1 MIASR
6 HRAKRYAPS
15 SSEHRRR
22 GAALLLFAVLCVAA
36 FASSLLAG
44 ASLIKLVSLRQR
56 TNLAVEAAALA
67 AASDLSTLVID
78 DPEFGYLALSDFAP
92 TSAHLQGQD
101 GKPLPVTGINT
112 ILATTR
118 ANLLVA
124 RHLNNEAFLEL
135 ARLDASRARQAAG
148 RLEQALV
155 AALDQTANAP
165 LDKDGKVVKTR
176 DHARAVFLKN
186 ISAQAG
192 ILESNIEDF
201 KIELGTSDRALST
214 TTPVPLGENAAPNK
228 SNDYY
233 QAFINTPVAEDD
245 FHFFAVG
252 KQASLTTSAGF
263 RNQTG
268 KRETGASLVKVSV
281 KIKQDLGLGLTGVQ
295 ADACA
300 MPFALEDKSESGTL
314 VLGLPQG
321 LPAGYTSLQDLLSD
335 NHRNSATAVKLY
347 SAVGGDY
354 PLETSAYLSPYQGE
368 ASLGENNRSA
378 KLFAIG
384 LYDWLRTAHGRF
396 HLASVLNT
404 IGMRIQPSQG
414 SFRPGESLVYRLD
427 KEGKI
432 AVESYLVGDLSNQ
445 VVHENQ
451 IYTMSWNAI
460 NASNGSW
467 NLAFRDQVRN
477 LGKLKGGK
485 HAGQLM
491 ECDGSFRKLGT
502 IYGSAPKSRHQDVE
516 RKAYFDGGLAVEF
529 VLTGNPQLV
538 VSNQ

>member
-155 AALDQTANAP
+155 AALNQTATAP
-165 LDKDGKVVKTR
+165 LDKDGKPVRPK
-176 DHARAVFLKN
+176 DHARAVLLKN
-186 ISAQAG
+186 LAAHAG
-192 ILESNIEDF
+192 IQASNIDDI
-201 KIELGTSDRALST
+201 KIELGTSDKAIST
-214 TTPVPLGENAAPNK
+214 TTPLLVGENAAQSK
-228 SNDYY
+228 STDYY
-233 QAFINTPVAEDD
+233 QAFVNTPVGEED

-252 KQASLTTSAGF
+252 KQASLTSATGF
-263 RNQTG
+263 RNESLT
-268 KRETGASLVKVSV
+268 KAKGASLVRVSV
-281 KIKQDLGLGLTGVQ
+281 KIKQDLRLGLSGVQ
-295 ADACA
+295 AEACA

>member
-15 SSEHRRR
+15 RSERRRR

-92 TSAHLQGQD
+92 TSAHLIGQD

-112 ILATTR
+112 LLSTTR
-118 ANLLVA
+118 ANLIVA
-124 RHLNNEAFLEL
+124 RHLNNETFLEL
-135 ARLDASRARQAAG
+135 ARLDAKRAREAAG
-148 RLEQALV
+148 RLQQALA
-155 AALDQTANAP
+155 AALSQTAAAP
-165 LDKDGKVVKTR
+165 LDKDGKPVRPR
-176 DHARAVFLKN
+176 DHARAVLLKN
-186 ISAQAG
+186 LAAHAG
-192 ILESNIEDF
+192 IQASNIDDF
-201 KIELGTSDRALST
+201 KIELGTSDKAIST
-214 TTPVPLGENAAPNK
+214 TTPLLVGENAAQSK
-228 SNDYY
+228 STDYY
-233 QAFINTPVAEDD
+233 QAFVNTPVGEED

-252 KQASLTTSAGF
+252 KQTALTSATGF
-263 RNQTG
+263 RNESLT
-268 KRETGASLVKVSV
+268 KAKGASLVRVSV
-281 KIKQDLGLGLTGVQ
+281 KIKQDLGLGLRGVQ

-321 LPAGYTSLQDLLSD
+321 LPAGYNSLQDLLSD
-335 NHRNSATAVKLY
+335 NHKNTAAVKLY

-354 PLETSAYLSPYQGE
+354 PLETCAYLSPYQGE
-368 ASLGENNRSA
+368 ASLGDNSQSA
-378 KLFAIG
+378 KVFALG

-427 KEGKI
+427 NQGKI
-432 AVESYLVGDLSNQ
+432 AVDSYLVGDLSNQ

-460 NASNGSW
+460 NATNGSW

-477 LGKLKGGK
+477 LGKQKGGK

-502 IYGSAPKSRHQDVE
+502 IYGSAPKSRHQDQE

-529 VLTGNPQLV
+529 VLTGSPQLV

>member
-1 MIASR
+1 MIASE
-6 HRAKRYAPS
+6 HRTKRYAPS
-15 SSEHRRR
+15 KSERRRR

-92 TSAHLQGQD
+92 TSAHLRGQD

-135 ARLDASRARQAAG
+135 ARLDAGRARQAAE

-155 AALDQTANAP
+155 AALDQTTAAP
-165 LDKDGKVVKTR
+165 LDKDGRVVKPR
-176 DHARAVFLKN
+176 DHARAVLLKN
-186 ISAQAG
+186 ISAHAG
-192 ILESNIEDF
+192 IQESNIEDF

-214 TTPVPLGENAAPNK
+214 TTPAPVLESAAKTKTPA
-228 SNDYY
+228 YY
-233 QAFINTPVAEDD
+233 QAFVNTPVAEDD

-263 RNQTG
+263 RKGNRTG
-268 KRETGASLVKVSV
+268 ASGASLVKVSV

-321 LPAGYTSLQDLLSD
+321 LPGGYTSLQDLLSD
-335 NHRNSATAVKLY
+335 NHKNTATAVKLY

-354 PLETSAYLSPYQGE
+354 PLESCAYLSPYQAEG
-368 ASLGENNRSA
+368 SLGENSQSA
-378 KLFAIG
+378 KVFALG

-396 HLASVLNT
+396 NLASVLNT

-414 SFRPGESLVYRLD
+414 SFRPGESLVYRID

-432 AVESYLVGDLSNQ
+432 TVESYLVGDLSNQ

-460 NASNGSW
+460 NATNGSW
-467 NLAFRDQVRN
+467 NLAFRDQVRH

-491 ECDGSFRKLGT
+491 ECYCYRKPGT
-502 IYGSAPKSRHQDVE
+502 IYGAAPGSRHQEEE
-516 RKAYFDGGLAVEF
+516 RKVYFDGGLAVEF
-529 VLTGNPQLV
+529 VLTGGPQLV

>member
-15 SSEHRRR
+15 RSERRKR

-92 TSAHLQGQD
+92 TSAHLIGQD

-112 ILATTR
+112 LLSTTR
-118 ANLLVA
+118 ANLIVA
-124 RHLNNEAFLEL
+124 RHLNNETFLEL
-135 ARLDASRARQAAG
+135 ARLDAKRAREAAG
-148 RLEQALV
+148 RLQQGLA
-155 AALDQTANAP
+155 AALSQTADAP
-165 LDKDGKVVKTR
+165 LDKDGKPVRPK
-176 DHARAVFLKN
+176 DHARAVLLKN
-186 ISAQAG
+186 LAAHAG
-192 ILESNIEDF
+192 IQASNIDDF
-201 KIELGTSDRALST
+201 KIELGTSGKAIST
-214 TTPVPLGENAAPNK
+214 TTPLLVGENAAQSK
-228 SNDYY
+228 STDYY
-233 QAFINTPVAEDD
+233 QAFVNTPVGEED

-252 KQASLTTSAGF
+252 KQTALTSATGF
-263 RNQTG
+263 RNESLT
-268 KRETGASLVKVSV
+268 KAKGASLVRVSV
-281 KIKQDLGLGLTGVQ
+281 KIKQDLGLGLSGVQ
-295 ADACA
+295 AEACA

-354 PLETSAYLSPYQGE
+354 PLEASAYLSPYQGE

-427 KEGKI
+427 NQGKI
-432 AVESYLVGDLSNQ
+432 AVDSYLVGDLSNQ

-460 NASNGSW
+460 NATNGSW

-477 LGKLKGGK
+477 LGKQKGGK

-502 IYGSAPKSRHQDVE
+502 IYGSAPKSRHQDQE

-529 VLTGNPQLV
+529 VLTGSPQLV
-538 VSNQ
+538 VSN

>member
-15 SSEHRRR
+15 RSERRRR

-92 TSAHLQGQD
+92 TSAHLIGQD

-112 ILATTR
+112 LLSTTR
-118 ANLLVA
+118 ANLIVA
-124 RHLNNEAFLEL
+124 RHLNNETFLEL
-135 ARLDASRARQAAG
+135 ARLDAKRAREAAG
-148 RLEQALV
+148 RLQQALA
-155 AALDQTANAP
+155 AALSQTAAAP
-165 LDKDGKVVKTR
+165 LDKDGKPVRPR
-176 DHARAVFLKN
+176 DHARAVLLKN
-186 ISAQAG
+186 LAAHAG
-192 ILESNIEDF
+192 IQASNIDDF
-201 KIELGTSDRALST
+201 KIELGTSDKAIST
-214 TTPVPLGENAAPNK
+214 TTPLLVGENAAQSK
-228 SNDYY
+228 STDYY
-233 QAFINTPVAEDD
+233 QAFVNTPVGEED

-252 KQASLTTSAGF
+252 KQASLTSATGF
-263 RNQTG
+263 RNESLT
-268 KRETGASLVKVSV
+268 KAKGASLVRVSV
-281 KIKQDLGLGLTGVQ
+281 KIKQDLGLGLRGVQ

-321 LPAGYTSLQDLLSD
+321 LPAGYNSLQDLLSD
-335 NHRNSATAVKLY
+335 NHKNTAAVKLY

-354 PLETSAYLSPYQGE
+354 PLETCAYLSPYQGE
-368 ASLGENNRSA
+368 ASLGDNSQSA
-378 KLFAIG
+378 KVFALG

-427 KEGKI
+427 NQGKI
-432 AVESYLVGDLSNQ
+432 AVDSYL
-445 VVHENQ
+445 
-451 IYTMSWNAI
+451 
-460 NASNGSW
+460 
-467 NLAFRDQVRN
+467 
-477 LGKLKGGK
+477 
-485 HAGQLM
+485 
-491 ECDGSFRKLGT
+491 
-502 IYGSAPKSRHQDVE
+502 
-516 RKAYFDGGLAVEF
+516 
-529 VLTGNPQLV
+529 
-538 VSNQ
+538 

>member
-15 SSEHRRR
+15 RSERRRR

-92 TSAHLQGQD
+92 TSAHLIGQD

-112 ILATTR
+112 LLSTTR
-118 ANLLVA
+118 ANLIVA
-124 RHLNNEAFLEL
+124 RHLNNETFLEL
-135 ARLDASRARQAAG
+135 ARLDAKRAREAAG
-148 RLEQALV
+148 RLQQALA
-155 AALDQTANAP
+155 AALSQTAAAP
-165 LDKDGKVVKTR
+165 LDKDGKPVRPR
-176 DHARAVFLKN
+176 DHARAVLLKN
-186 ISAQAG
+186 LAAHAG
-192 ILESNIEDF
+192 IQASNIDDF
-201 KIELGTSDRALST
+201 KIELGTSDKAIST
-214 TTPVPLGENAAPNK
+214 TTPLLVGENAAQSK
-228 SNDYY
+228 STDYY
-233 QAFINTPVAEDD
+233 QAFVNTPVGEED

-252 KQASLTTSAGF
+252 KQASLTSATGF
-263 RNQTG
+263 RNESLT
-268 KRETGASLVKVSV
+268 KAKGASLVRVSV
-281 KIKQDLGLGLTGVQ
+281 KIKQDLGLGLSGVQ
-295 ADACA
+295 AEACA

-321 LPAGYTSLQDLLSD
+321 LPAGYNSLQDLLSD
-335 NHRNSATAVKLY
+335 NHKNTAAVKLY

-354 PLETSAYLSPYQGE
+354 PLETCAYLSPYQGE
-368 ASLGENNRSA
+368 ASLGDNSQSA
-378 KLFAIG
+378 KVFALG

-427 KEGKI
+427 NQGKI
-432 AVESYLVGDLSNQ
+432 AVDSYLVGDLSNQ

-460 NASNGSW
+460 NATNGSW

-477 LGKLKGGK
+477 LGKQKGGK

-502 IYGSAPKSRHQDVE
+502 IYGSAPKSRHQDQE

-529 VLTGNPQLV
+529 VLTGSPQLV

>member
-15 SSEHRRR
+15 RSERRKR

-92 TSAHLQGQD
+92 TSAHLIGQD

-112 ILATTR
+112 LLSTTR
-118 ANLLVA
+118 ANLIVA
-124 RHLNNEAFLEL
+124 RHLNNETFLEL
-135 ARLDASRARQAAG
+135 ARLDAKRAREAAG
-148 RLEQALV
+148 RLQQGLA
-155 AALDQTANAP
+155 AALSQTADAP
-165 LDKDGKVVKTR
+165 LDKDGKPVRPR
-176 DHARAVFLKN
+176 DHARAVLLKN
-186 ISAQAG
+186 LAAHAG
-192 ILESNIEDF
+192 IQASNIDDF
-201 KIELGTSDRALST
+201 KIELGTSDKAIST
-214 TTPVPLGENAAPNK
+214 TTPLLVGENAAQSK
-228 SNDYY
+228 STDYY
-233 QAFINTPVAEDD
+233 QAFVNTPVGEED

-252 KQASLTTSAGF
+252 KQTALTSATGF
-263 RNQTG
+263 RNESLT
-268 KRETGASLVKVSV
+268 KAKGASLVRVSV
-281 KIKQDLGLGLTGVQ
+281 KIKQDLGLGLRGVQ

-321 LPAGYTSLQDLLSD
+321 LPAGYNSLQDLLSD
-335 NHRNSATAVKLY
+335 NHKNTAAVKLY

-354 PLETSAYLSPYQGE
+354 PLETCAYLSPYQGE
-368 ASLGENNRSA
+368 ASLGDNSQSA
-378 KLFAIG
+378 KVFALG

-427 KEGKI
+427 NQGKI
-432 AVESYLVGDLSNQ
+432 AVDSYLVGDLSNQ

-460 NASNGSW
+460 NATNGSW

-477 LGKLKGGK
+477 LGKQKGGK

-502 IYGSAPKSRHQDVE
+502 IYGSAPKSRHQDQE

-529 VLTGNPQLV
+529 VLTGSPQLV